1 VLRSYI
7 KIIGPPLHEALL
19 GLKRIAEEMPEVT
32 HREVFVETKQPD
44 FTDMEVTQDFYSNIH
59 LQDYPVYREERGR
72 IIKKSG
78 VLVGEY
84 DFYFEWIRKPGT
96 EDLMELIKRIDAE
109 FTRLDCQYIMT
120 TR

>member
-1 VLRSYI
+1 MLRSYI
-7 KIIGPPLHEALL
+7 KIIGPPIHEALL

-109 FTRLDCQYIMT
+109 FTRLGCQYIMT